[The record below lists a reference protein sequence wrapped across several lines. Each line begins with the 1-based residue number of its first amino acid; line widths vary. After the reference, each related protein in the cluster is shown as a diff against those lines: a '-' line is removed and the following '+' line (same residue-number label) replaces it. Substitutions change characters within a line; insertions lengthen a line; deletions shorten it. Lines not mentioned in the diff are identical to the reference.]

1 MSLKI
6 VFMGTPEFS
15 IPSLKIL
22 KQSDHKIV
30 CVYTQPP
37 KKKSRGQKILKTAVH
52 VFSENEGIKVNTN
65 NLDNEKEYKNFI
77 RLNPDLVVVVA
88 YGQIIPDIYLENP
101 NLIFLNL
108 HASLLP
114 KWRGAA
120 PIERSILNKD
130 KETGISIMKIE
141 KKLDTG
147 PFIKQVKVKINEET
161 TSGELSKKLSVIGAE
176 ALKDSIELISSG
188 KVSFKKQ
195 NEKNATYAKKINKIE
210 TQINWKDKAE
220 NIIAKINAFNPKP
233 GAWFLLK
240 NKRIKILKA
249 KEIIQKGEEG
259 KVLDDKLTIGCS
271 VNAIQILKI
280 QREGKKEMDANKFLL
295 GNNLKKGTKLN

>member
-15 IPSLKIL
+15 IPALKIL
-22 KQSDHKIV
+22 KQSKHKIV

-37 KKKSRGQKILKTAVH
+37 KKQSRGQKIKKTAVH
-52 VFSENEGIKVNTN
+52 VFSENEGIKVKTN
-65 NLDNEKEYKNFI
+65 KLSDEKEYEDFTK
-77 RLNPDLVVVVA
+77 LDPDLVVVIA
-88 YGQIIPDIYLENP
+88 YGQIIPDIYLKKP
-101 NLIFLNL
+101 NVIFLNV

-120 PIERSILNKD
+120 PIERAILNKD

-147 PFIKQVKVKINEET
+147 PFLKQVKVNINEET
-161 TSGELSKKLSVIGAE
+161 TSGELIKKLSVIGAE
-176 ALKDSIELISSG
+176 ALKDSIELILTG
-188 KVSFKKQ
+188 KAIFKKQ
-195 NEKNATYAKKINKIE
+195 NEKEASYAKKIDKIE
-210 TQINWKDKAE
+210 TRINWKDKAE

-240 NKRIKILKA
+240 NERVKILKA
-249 KEIIQKGEEG
+249 KEILQKGEPG
-259 KVLDDKLTIGCS
+259 TILDNKLTVACS
-271 VNAIQILKI
+271 VNAIKILKL
-280 QREGKKEMDANKFLL
+280 QKEGKRDMDVVEFLA
-295 GNNLKKGTKLN
+295 GNNLEKGTELN

>member
-15 IPSLKIL
+15 IPALKIL
-22 KQSDHKIV
+22 KQSKHKIV

-37 KKKSRGQKILKTAVH
+37 KKQSRGQKIKKTAVH
-52 VFSENEGIKVNTN
+52 VFSENEGIKVKTN
-65 NLDNEKEYKNFI
+65 KLSDEKEYEDFTK
-77 RLNPDLVVVVA
+77 LNPDLVVVIA
-88 YGQIIPDIYLENP
+88 YGQIIPDIYLKKP
-101 NLIFLNL
+101 NLIFLNV

-120 PIERSILNKD
+120 PIERAILNKD

-147 PFIKQVKVKINEET
+147 PFIKQVKVNINEET
-161 TSGELSKKLSVIGAE
+161 TSGELIKKLSVIGAE
-176 ALKDSIELISSG
+176 ALKDSIELILSG
-188 KVSFKKQ
+188 KAIFKKQ
-195 NEKNATYAKKINKIE
+195 NEKEASYAKKIDKIE
-210 TQINWKDKAE
+210 TRINWKDKAE

-240 NKRIKILKA
+240 NERVKILKA
-249 KEIIQKGEEG
+249 KEILQKGDPG
-259 KVLDDKLTIGCS
+259 IILDNKLTVGCS
-271 VNAIQILKI
+271 VNAIQILKL
-280 QREGKKEMDANKFLL
+280 QKEGKRDMDVVEFLA
-295 GNNLKKGTKLN
+295 GNNLEKGTELN

>member
-15 IPSLKIL
+15 IPALKVL
-22 KQSDHKIV
+22 KQSKHKIV

-37 KKKSRGQKILKTAVH
+37 KKKSRGQKKLKTPVH
-52 VFSENEGIKVNTN
+52 IFSENEGIKVKTN
-65 NLDNEKEYKNFI
+65 KLTDENEYENFMK
-77 RLNPDLVVVVA
+77 LNPDIVVVVA
-88 YGQIIPDIYLENP
+88 YGQIIPDIYLKNP

-120 PIERSILNKD
+120 PIERAILNKD

-141 KKLDTG
+141 KKLDAG
-147 PFIKQVKVKINEET
+147 PFMKQLTIKINKET
-161 TSGELSKKLSVIGAE
+161 TSGELKNKLSNLGAD
-176 ALKDSIELISSG
+176 ALEESIELISSN
-188 KVSFKKQ
+188 KVNFNQQ
-195 NEKNATYAKKINKIE
+195 NEKDATYAKKINKVE
-210 TQINWKDKAE
+210 SRINWKDKAE

-240 NKRIKILKA
+240 DERIKILKA
-249 KEIIQKGEEG
+249 KEVIKKGEEG
-259 KVLDDKLTIGCS
+259 QILDNKLTVGCS
-271 VNAIQILKI
+271 KNAIQILKL
-280 QREGKKEMDANKFLL
+280 QKEGKREMDSIEFLA
-295 GNNLKKGTKLN
+295 GNNLEKGTKLN

>member
-15 IPSLKIL
+15 IPTLQVL
-22 KQSDHKIV
+22 KQSKHNIV

-37 KKKSRGQKILKTAVH
+37 KKKSRGQKTLKTAVH

-65 NLDNEKEYKNFI
+65 DLNNENAYKNFLK
-77 RLNPDLVVVVA
+77 LNPDLVVVVA
-88 YGQIIPDIYLENP
+88 YGQIIPDIYLKNP

-114 KWRGAA
+114 RWRGAA
-120 PIERSILNKD
+120 PIERAILNKD

-141 KKLDTG
+141 KKLDAG
-147 PFIKQVKVKINEET
+147 PFVNQVKVKINEET
-161 TSGELSKKLSVIGAE
+161 TSGELNNKLSVLGAE
-176 ALKDSIELISSG
+176 AIKESIELISSG
-188 KVSFKKQ
+188 KAIFKQQ
-195 NEKNATYAKKINKIE
+195 NEQNATYAKKIKKIE
-210 TQINWKDKAE
+210 TRINWKDKAE

-233 GAWFLLK
+233 GAWFFLK
-240 NKRIKILKA
+240 NERIKILKA

-259 KVLDDKLTIGCS
+259 KVLDNKLTVGCS

-280 QREGKKEMDANKFLL
+280 QREGKKEMDAAEFLL

>member
-15 IPSLKIL
+15 IPALKIL
-22 KQSDHKIV
+22 KQSKHKIV

-37 KKKSRGQKILKTAVH
+37 KKQSRGQKIKKTAVH
-52 VFSENEGIKVNTN
+52 VFSENEGLKVKTN
-65 NLDNEKEYKNFI
+65 KLSDEKEYEDFTK
-77 RLNPDLVVVVA
+77 LDPDLVVVIA
-88 YGQIIPDIYLENP
+88 YGQIIPDIDLINP
-101 NLIFLNL
+101 NVIFLNV

-120 PIERSILNKD
+120 PIERAILNKD

-147 PFIKQVKVKINEET
+147 PFLKQVKVNINEET
-161 TSGELSKKLSVIGAE
+161 TSGELIKKLSVIGAE
-176 ALKDSIELISSG
+176 ALKDSIELILTG
-188 KVSFKKQ
+188 KAIFKKQ
-195 NEKNATYAKKINKIE
+195 NEKEASYAKKIDKIE
-210 TQINWKDKAE
+210 TRINWKDKAE

-240 NKRIKILKA
+240 NERVKILKA
-249 KEIIQKGEEG
+249 KEILQKGEPG
-259 KVLDDKLTIGCS
+259 TILDNKLTVACS
-271 VNAIQILKI
+271 VNAIKILKL
-280 QREGKKEMDANKFLL
+280 QKEGKRDMDVVEFLA
-295 GNNLKKGTKLN
+295 GNNLEKGTELN

>member
-22 KQSDHKIV
+22 KESEHKIL

-52 VFSENEGIKVNTN
+52 IFSEKEGIKVNTN
-65 NLDNEKEYKNFI
+65 NLNNEKEYENFI
-77 RLNPDLVVVVA
+77 KLNPDLVVVVA
-88 YGQIIPDIYLENP
+88 YGQIIPDIYLKNP
-101 NLIFLNL
+101 DLIFLNL

-130 KETGISIMKIE
+130 RETGISIMKIE
-141 KKLDTG
+141 KKLDAG
-147 PFIKQVKVKINEET
+147 PFVKQVMVKINKET
-161 TSGELSKKLSVIGAE
+161 TSGELSKKLSILGAE
-176 ALKDSIELISSG
+176 ALKDSIELISSK
-188 KVSFKKQ
+188 KVNFKKQ
-195 NEKNATYAKKINKIE
+195 NEKNATYAKKISKIE
-210 TQINWKDKAE
+210 TQINWKDRAE

-240 NKRIKILKA
+240 NERVKILKA
-249 KEIIQKGEEG
+249 KEIIQNGEEG
-259 KVLDDKLTIGCS
+259 KVLDDKLTVGCS

-280 QREGKKEMDANKFLL
+280 QREGKREMDAAEFLL
-295 GNNLKKGTKLN
+295 GNNLKRGTKLN

>member
-15 IPSLKIL
+15 LPSLKIL
-22 KQSDHKIV
+22 KQSKHKII

-52 VFSENEGIKVNTN
+52 VFSENEGITVNTN
-65 NLDNEKEYKNFI
+65 NLNDEREYKKFI
-77 RLNPDLVVVVA
+77 KLNPDLVVVVA
-88 YGQIIPDIYLENP
+88 YGQIIPDIYLKNP
-101 NLIFLNL
+101 DLIFLNL

-130 KETGISIMKIE
+130 KETGISIMKIN
-141 KKLDTG
+141 KKLDAG
-147 PFIKQVKVKINEET
+147 PFIKQVKVKINKET
-161 TSGELSKKLSVIGAE
+161 TSGELSKKLSILGAE
-176 ALKDSIELISSG
+176 ALKDSIELISS
-188 KVSFKKQ
+188 SEANFIKQ
-195 NEKNATYAKKINKIE
+195 NEENATYAKKINKIE

-233 GAWFLLK
+233 GAWFSQK
-240 NKRIKILKA
+240 NERIKILKA

-259 KVLDDKLTIGCS
+259 KILDDKLTVGCS
-271 VNAIQILKI
+271 VNSIQILKI
-280 QREGKKEMDANKFLL
+280 QREGKREMDAAEFLL
-295 GNNLKKGTKLN
+295 GNKLKKGTKLN

>member
-1 MSLKI
+1 
-6 VFMGTPEFS
+6 MGTPEFS
-15 IPSLKIL
+15 LPSLKIL
-22 KQSDHKIV
+22 KQSKHKII

-52 VFSENEGIKVNTN
+52 VFSENEGITVNTN
-65 NLDNEKEYKNFI
+65 NLNDEREYKNFI
-77 RLNPDLVVVVA
+77 KLNPDLVVVVA
-88 YGQIIPDIYLENP
+88 YGQIIPDIYLKNP
-101 NLIFLNL
+101 DLTFLNL

-141 KKLDTG
+141 KKLDAG
-147 PFIKQVKVKINEET
+147 PFVKQVTVKINKDT
-161 TSGELSKKLSVIGAE
+161 TSGELSKKLSALGAE
-176 ALKDSIELISSG
+176 ALKDSIELISTG
-188 KVSFKKQ
+188 KVNFKKQ
-195 NEKNATYAKKINKIE
+195 NEKNATYAKKIDKIE

-240 NKRIKILKA
+240 NERIKILKA
-249 KEIIQKGEEG
+249 EEIIQKGEEG
-259 KVLDDKLTIGCS
+259 KVLDDKLTVGCS

-280 QREGKKEMDANKFLL
+280 QREGKREMDAAEFLL

>member
-101 NLIFLNL
+101 DLIFLNL

-176 ALKDSIELISSG
+176 ALKDSIELISSS

-210 TQINWKDKAE
+210 TQINWKDKAD

-233 GAWFLLK
+233 GAWFFLK
-240 NKRIKILKA
+240 NERIKILKA

-280 QREGKKEMDANKFLL
+280 QREGKKEMDANEFLL